1 MVYASYTKSKKIDWH
16 GVGLLFDGF
25 NFVFFK
31 FWPIPVFCDIYI
43 YIQGYVTLYCVRTH
57 LIIISCIIYI
67 YILVGSTFCKMC
79 ILMLHSSLLF
89 TKHMPLY
96 IIYAYNNYLSSL
108 LICVAFIVMWDPQ
121 IVRKMMHILII
132 PIFHL
137 WDEIP
142 SCTYTTLSC
151 WWKVNCLG
159 KMRWYDFIFYIYILY
174 FLLGYR

>member
-16 GVGLLFDGF
+16 RVGLLFDGF

-31 FWPIPVFCDIYI
+31 FWSIPILCDFFFFFFTRVCYI
-43 YIQGYVTLYCVRTH
+43 ILCTH
-57 LIIISCIIYI
+57 TFNNYLMHNI
-67 YILVGSTFCKMC
+67 YILVESTFCKMC
-79 ILMLHSSLLF
+79 ILMLHPSFLF
-89 TKHMPLY
+89 TQHMPLY
-96 IIYAYNNYLSSL
+96 IMYAYNNYLSSL